1 MKRFR
6 TIVTY
11 LAAYFFTISTILR
24 IQSGFRG
31 DTFQTPITI
40 PLVIFVILFVIEPLL
55 SRRSHIFTNI
65 YLLFQTAIISFLL
78 FAPPHVDYF
87 SVFFFVLTLQAMHVF
102 PERIGIRWVIAF
114 ILIMA
119 SSMIYGFGLSEGLG
133 LLINYTIAYLMVAGL
148 VTITKRAE
156 RAREKSQSLLGE
168 LQVAHQQLQDYA
180 DQIEELTVEQE
191 RSRLARNLHDSVT
204 QTIFSMTLTA
214 EAAKILMER
223 DQKQTAEQL
232 DKLLELARSA
242 LAEMRSLIF
251 ELRPTTIAEE
261 GLIPALRQYLST
273 LEEHNNLKVDLQ
285 INGDPELSTKL
296 AQRLFYIIREALN
309 NIVKHANVDTATID
323 LEFSN
328 EEISLRVEDQ
338 GIGFDSDSM
347 DPTKKTMGLS
357 SMRERV
363 ERCGGT
369 LTIDSRP
376 GIGTRVL
383 VEVPTSKESGH
394 DN

>member
-1 MKRFR
+1 
-6 TIVTY
+6 
-11 LAAYFFTISTILR
+11 
-24 IQSGFRG
+24 
-31 DTFQTPITI
+31 
-40 PLVIFVILFVIEPLL
+40 
-55 SRRSHIFTNI
+55 
-65 YLLFQTAIISFLL
+65 
-78 FAPPHVDYF
+78 
-87 SVFFFVLTLQAMHVF
+87 MHVF